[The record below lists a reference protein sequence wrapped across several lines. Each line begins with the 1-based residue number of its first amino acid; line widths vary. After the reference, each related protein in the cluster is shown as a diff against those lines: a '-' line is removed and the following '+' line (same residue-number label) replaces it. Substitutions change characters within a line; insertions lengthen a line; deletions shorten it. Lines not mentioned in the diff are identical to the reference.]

1 MFETTEV
8 ILQMIQIYLAVGFSL
23 GVLYNIFR
31 FIRLTFPN
39 LFLFGAVLDIIF
51 TLTAGIVMFI
61 FSAAYGMGYF
71 RLYYVLA
78 AALGFAAN
86 MFTLGFA
93 VPPIAR
99 LTRRILRRLYSFITD
114 VSCKMF
120 SFIRQKTTN
129 VFIKISEI
137 IAYFNEK
144 CKIHLK
150 KHDNMLYN
158 NYDHKIGLFIKK
170 GGETGDVIK
179 AKVRKIG

>member
-8 ILQMIQIYLAVGFSL
+8 ILQMIQIYLAAGFFL

-31 FIRLTFPN
+31 SIRLTFPK

-51 TLTAGIVMFI
+51 ALTAGFVMFV

-71 RLYYVLA
+71 RLYYVFA

-93 VPPIAR
+93 VPPLAR
-99 LTRRILRRLYSFITD
+99 FFGKVLRRLNTIIGGFVVRSF
-114 VSCKMF
+114 SLF
-120 SFIRQKTTN
+120 RQKATGF
-129 VFIKISEI
+129 FIKISENI
-137 IAYFNEK
+137 TKINEK

-150 KHDNMLYN
+150 KHDKMMYN
-158 NYDHKIGLFIKK
+158 NNDHKIGYLLKK
-170 GGETGDVIK
+170 GGETGNVIK